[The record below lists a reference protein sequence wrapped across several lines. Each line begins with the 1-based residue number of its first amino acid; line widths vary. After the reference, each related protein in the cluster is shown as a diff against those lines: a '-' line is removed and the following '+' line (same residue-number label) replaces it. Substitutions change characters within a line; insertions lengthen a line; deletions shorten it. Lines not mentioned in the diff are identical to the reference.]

1 MILTAENGW
10 SFGEFGYGEDKK
22 KALREAMNEFL
33 KEEGKE
39 PVDWSADDGDQ
50 QKPARPER
58 VGTQSASAEGSD
70 RTSANPSPKPHDKRG
85 PRVRRV

>member
-22 KALREAMNEFL
+22 KALREALNEFL
-33 KEEGKE
+33 AEEGKE
-39 PVDWSADDGDQ
+39 PVDWSAEDERSPSSPAPIGDPGSSPSRWSRATSRDQ
-50 QKPARPER
+50 DKP
-58 VGTQSASAEGSD
+58 
-70 RTSANPSPKPHDKRG
+70 G